1 MEKLV
6 RIISQ
11 GALQQRNWK
20 KDNGDTVVISSVEL
34 VMSDGTDTFVGEV
47 TDQKAIAIDKEPLSK
62 EHLYG
67 VQLNIDKEPLSK
79 EHLYG
84 VQLKMTAREWKS
96 EQTQQM
102 VRATSIKILNIA
114 AL

>member
-20 KDNGDTVVISSVEL
+20 KDNGETVVISSVEL
-34 VMSDGTDTFVGEV
+34 VLSDGTDTFVGEV
-47 TDQKAIAIDKEPLSK
+47 TDQKAIA
-62 EHLYG
+62 
-67 VQLNIDKEPLSK
+67 IDKEPLSK